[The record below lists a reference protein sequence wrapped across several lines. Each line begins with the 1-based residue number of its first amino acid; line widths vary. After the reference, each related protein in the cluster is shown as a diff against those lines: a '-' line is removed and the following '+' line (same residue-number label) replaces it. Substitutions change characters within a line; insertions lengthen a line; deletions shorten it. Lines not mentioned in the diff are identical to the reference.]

1 LKQAR
6 ISPKHNNLAIYWCIT
21 FYVCDVWFSTAS
33 NLISNEIYS
42 NLETKQTM
50 PKQKKQTQSS
60 FDVLNG
66 VMTVGLD
73 IGYGVVK
80 VVTDNNSFGFPSV
93 MGHAR
98 EIKFQQEAIQQK
110 YPGDQITDVD
120 GEWFVG
126 DLALAQLPPG
136 ELLRLRGR
144 TANEKR
150 MGNTFRLRL
159 AKVAIAKLVQGVWG
173 RDVVHLRLSTGLPVD
188 HMRDANELKEA
199 LLGQH
204 LIETDVCEVIAN
216 VTEVRVMPQPYGTAY
231 SAMLTSDGNINV
243 HHTYMRTGIV
253 DVGTYTVD
261 IALDDDGE
269 FVDSESGSVE
279 GGVYTAQ
286 ERISTMLERD
296 YREKMPYK
304 IVEQVLRTGIFTA
317 SGTPVDYS
325 REVEDALSPLRS
337 ATLGLMSEKWQRGTT
352 VDVIYLSGGGA
363 ELVYEQVVEAYPQTK
378 LVPHA
383 QMANARG
390 YLYYANFAQRED

>member
-1 LKQAR
+1 MAKQV
-6 ISPKHNNLAIYWCIT
+6 K
-21 FYVCDVWFSTAS
+21 
-33 NLISNEIYS
+33 
-42 NLETKQTM
+42 
-50 PKQKKQTQSS
+50 KKQQENTS
-60 FDVLNG
+60 VLNG
-66 VMTVGLD
+66 NGVLTVGLD

-80 VVTDNNSFGFPSV
+80 VATDENSFGFPSV

-98 EIKFQQEAIQQK
+98 EIKFQQETIQQK
-110 YPGDQITDVD
+110 YPGDQITDD
-120 GEWFVG
+120 EGEWFVG

-150 MGNTFRLRL
+150 MGNAFRLRL
-159 AKVAIAKLVQGVWG
+159 AKVAIGKLVQGVWG
-173 RDVVHLRLSTGLPVD
+173 RDVVHLRLSSGLPVD

-204 LIETDVCEVIAN
+204 LIQTDVCEVIAN
-216 VTEVRVMPQPYGTAY
+216 VTEVRVMPQPYGSAY
-231 SAMLTSDGNINV
+231 SQMLTPDGNINV

-269 FVDSESGSVE
+269 FVDSESGSIE

-378 LVPHA
+378 LVPQA